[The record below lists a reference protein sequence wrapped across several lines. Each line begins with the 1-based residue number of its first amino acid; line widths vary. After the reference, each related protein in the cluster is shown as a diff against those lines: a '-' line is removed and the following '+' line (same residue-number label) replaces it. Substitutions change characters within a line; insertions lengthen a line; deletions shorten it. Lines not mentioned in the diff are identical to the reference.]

1 MRKYI
6 YFLFC
11 FITFSNTA
19 FAQKSP
25 DKNTNSASNKTLI
38 SRNLK
43 LSVDKDSGN
52 FIFYAKEK
60 QDSAAENNSKDWGK
74 LLSEKTIPSS
84 YFLFLKNGASIGYGS
99 GEKGIH
105 TCQIKWNEIK
115 YAWENAEVR
124 IISSFCFSENRATS
138 SYDGFKIKL
147 NIQNISKNEI
157 AAHLADKNLYTITVL
172 KEIDSTNTYL
182 KSTAEKGEK
191 DGSVVIAE
199 TQTAGR
205 GRLGRHFYSDKG
217 GLYMS
222 ILIRPD
228 MPTER
233 SLFITTGAAVAV
245 SRAIEKVC
253 GKKVGIKWVNDIFI
267 DGKKVCGILTE
278 GASDFETGRLQYAVV
293 GIGINVTEPQGKF
306 NAEIADIATAIY
318 EKDVPWGIKNRLAA
332 EVLNQFSEIMKAP
345 DDKMVI
351 DEYRSRSILINKEVY
366 IIEKHKDDFQLK

>member
-1 MRKYI
+1 MTTKERVLELIK
-6 YFLFC
+6 
-11 FITFSNTA
+11 NEGG
-19 FAQKSP
+19 KSLSGENIA
-25 DKNTNSASNKTLI
+25 KALGI
-38 SRNLK
+38 SRTAIWKAINALR
-43 LSVDKDSGN
+43 KDGYS
-52 FIFYAKEK
+52 I
-60 QDSAAENNSKDWGK
+60 SATTNK
-74 LLSEKTIPSS
+74 
-84 YFLFLKNGASIGYGS
+84 GYS
-99 GEKGIH
+99 M
-105 TCQIKWNEIK
+105 
-115 YAWENAEVR
+115 
-124 IISSFCFSENRATS
+124 
-138 SYDGFKIKL
+138 DGDF
-147 NIQNISKNEI
+147 ISKNEI
-157 AAHLADKNLYTITVL
+157 EAHLTDKNRYMITVL
-172 KEIDSTNTYL
+172 NEIDSTNTYL
-182 KSTAEKGEK
+182 KSAAEKGEK

-366 IIEKHKDDFQLK
+366 IIENGEMKTVTVIDIDDTAAIILKTDNGEIIKKTSGEISIKVK